1 MTRERMRGFRDGEF
15 MTRET
20 LGVSASAWGR
30 RMLALWE
37 RVLRLGR
44 RAPRRLRLCESLPL
58 GERRFVAVVEFDE
71 TRFLV
76 GGTPSSLVLLSRLE
90 NAGRDA
96 DRNAEGNAEEDLG
109 DAARCSSE
117 IRSAGEKRGK
127 PC

>member
-1 MTRERMRGFRDGEF
+1 MPGFRNRELMTREI
-15 MTRET
+15 

-30 RMLALWE
+30 RLLALWE

-90 NAGRDA
+90 NAE
-96 DRNAEGNAEEDLG
+96 RNAEDDLG
-109 DAARCSSE
+109 DAARCSGE
-117 IRSAGEKRGK
+117 IQSAGETRGK